1 MSQQKK
7 IKRVAAIHDLSAF
20 GRCAL
25 TVVIPTLSAMGVQ
38 VIPLPTALMSTHTG
52 GFTDIYAMDLT
63 ESMQKMYSHWEQ
75 LGVTFDAIYSG
86 FVLGSEQCD
95 IIADFRRR
103 FATGDCIVLTDP
115 VFGDDGELYST
126 CTPEIA
132 GKMRTLCAGSHII
145 TPNLTEACA
154 LCGVPFEDTAKM
166 AAKELEEFISSLLYR
181 LADLGVDRVAITGI
195 PVTKG
200 EKPTVTTAAIDLSTS
215 SLDRAPFY
223 VSLPRLDARY
233 HGTGEL
239 FASVLLGRL
248 LNGYAFSATV
258 SAASAFVRD
267 VIDYSTKYDT
277 PIREG
282 IALEPCLGK
291 LMK

>member
-1 MSQQKK
+1 MQK

-52 GFTDIYAMDLT
+52 GFTDIYAVDLT
-63 ESMQKMYSHWEQ
+63 ESMEKMYMHWAQ
-75 LGVTFDAIYSG
+75 LGVEFDAIYSG
-86 FVLGSEQCD
+86 FVLDSRQCD
-95 IIADFRRR
+95 LIADFRQR
-103 FATGDCIVLTDP
+103 FAHKDCLVLTDP

-132 GKMRTLCAGSHII
+132 LNMRRLCTGSHII
-145 TPNLTEACA
+145 TPNLTEACS
-154 LCGVPFEDTAKM
+154 LCDLPFEDTANM
-166 AAKELEEFISSLLYR
+166 SAKNLDAFISHLLHSL
-181 LADLGVDRVAITGI
+181 AALGAERVVITGI
-195 PVTKG
+195 PVNKG
-200 EKPTVTTAAIDLSTS
+200 EVTTVTTAALDLSAT

-248 LNGYAFSATV
+248 LNGYGFSASV
-258 SAASAFVRD
+258 STASAFVRD
-267 VIDYSTKYDT
+267 VIDYSTKFDT

-282 IALEPCLGK
+282 IALEPCLRR

>member
-1 MSQQKK
+1 MQK

-52 GFTDIYAMDLT
+52 GFTDIYAVDLT
-63 ESMQKMYSHWEQ
+63 ESMEKMYMHWAQ
-75 LGVTFDAIYSG
+75 LGVEFDAIYSG
-86 FVLGSEQCD
+86 FVLDSRQCD
-95 IIADFRRR
+95 LIADFRQR
-103 FATGDCIVLTDP
+103 FAHKDCLVLTDP

-132 GKMRTLCAGSHII
+132 VNMRRLCTGSHII
-145 TPNLTEACA
+145 TPNLTEACS
-154 LCGVPFEDTAKM
+154 LCGLPFEDTANM
-166 AAKELEEFISSLLYR
+166 SAKNLDAFISHLLHSL
-181 LADLGVDRVAITGI
+181 AALGAERVVITGI
-195 PVTKG
+195 PVNKG
-200 EKPTVTTAAIDLSTS
+200 EVTTVTTAALDLSAT

-248 LNGYAFSATV
+248 LNGYGFSASV
-258 SAASAFVRD
+258 STASAFVRD
-267 VIDYSTKYDT
+267 VIDYSTKFDT

-282 IALEPCLGK
+282 IALEPCLRR

>member
-1 MSQQKK
+1 MPK

-25 TVVIPTLSAMGVQ
+25 TVVMPTLSAMGVQ

-52 GFTDIYAMDLT
+52 GFTDIYAVDLT
-63 ESMQKMYSHWEQ
+63 ESMEKMYTHWDK
-75 LGVTFDAIYSG
+75 LGVEFDAIYSG
-86 FVLGSEQCD
+86 FVLDSRQCD
-95 IIADFRRR
+95 LIADFRRR
-103 FATGDCIVLTDP
+103 FAHKDCLVLTDP

-132 GKMRTLCAGSHII
+132 KNMRRLCTGSHII
-145 TPNLTEACA
+145 TPNLTEACM
-154 LCGVPFEDTAKM
+154 LCGLPFEDTANM
-166 AAKELEEFISSLLYR
+166 NAKNLDAFISHLLHSL
-181 LADLGVDRVAITGI
+181 AALGAERVVITGI
-195 PVTKG
+195 PVNKG
-200 EKPTVTTAAIDLSTS
+200 ETTTVTTAALDLSAT

-248 LNGYAFSATV
+248 LNGYGFSASV
-258 SAASAFVRD
+258 STASAFVRD

-282 IALEPCLGK
+282 IALEPCLRR

>member
-1 MSQQKK
+1 MQK

-63 ESMQKMYSHWEQ
+63 ESMEKMYTHWEK
-75 LGVTFDAIYSG
+75 LGVEFDAVYSG
-86 FVLGSEQCD
+86 FVLDSRQCD
-95 IIADFRRR
+95 LIADFRRR
-103 FATGDCIVLTDP
+103 FVKDNCIVLTDP

-126 CTPEIA
+126 CTPDIA
-132 GKMRTLCAGSHII
+132 ENMRRLCTGSHII
-145 TPNLTEACA
+145 TPNLTEACS
-154 LCGVPFEDTAKM
+154 LCGLPFEDTATMSPKN
-166 AAKELEEFISSLLYR
+166 LEAFISHLLHSL
-181 LADLGVDRVAITGI
+181 AALGAERVVITGI
-195 PVTKG
+195 PVIKG
-200 EKPTVTTAAIDLSTS
+200 EKTTVTTAALDLSPT

-248 LNGYAFSATV
+248 LNGYGFSATV

-267 VIDYSTKYDT
+267 VIDYSTKFDT

-282 IALEPCLGK
+282 IALEPCLRK